1 MLRILVLV
9 LLLANAVYFAWSQ
22 RYFQMYGFA
31 PAMRTEPQRLQ
42 AQIKPENIRL
52 LTEAELEKAQAPSAQ
67 SSQPAEPAQ
76 PARDCLQAGPLKD
89 KQVAVVRKA
98 MEAALPAGSWD
109 IEATPA
115 KPRWVIYMG
124 RYASDEQMLKKQAEL
139 KALGVTGQPAAT
151 GELEPGLVLAVLE
164 SEAAAK
170 TELARLAN
178 KGIRTAR
185 VLQGRDAG
193 PVYLLKVPAA
203 TESIRAKLAQAK
215 PALAGVPLK
224 ACN

>member
-9 LLLANAVYFAWSQ
+9 LLLANGVYFAWSQ

-31 PAMRTEPQRLQ
+31 PVTLTEPQRLQ

-52 LTEAELEKAQAPSAQ
+52 LTEAELERAQALA
-67 SSQPAEPAQ
+67 SQPAQPPQ
-76 PARDCLQAGPLKD
+76 PARDCLQAGPLND
-89 KQVAVVRKA
+89 KQVAQVRKA
-98 MEAALPAGSWD
+98 LDAALPAGSWG
-109 IEATPA
+109 IETTPA
-115 KPRWVIYMG
+115 PARWVIYMG
-124 RYASDEQMLKKQAEL
+124 RFASDEVMLKKQAEL
-139 KALGVTGQPAAT
+139 KALGVDGQAAAA

-164 SEAAAK
+164 SEAAAN
-170 TELARLAN
+170 TELARLAA

-193 PVYLLKVPAA
+193 PVNLLKIPAA
-203 TESIRAKLAQAK
+203 TEPMRAKLAEAK
-215 PALAGVPLK
+215 AALAGVALK

>member
-9 LLLANAVYFAWSQ
+9 LLLANGVYFAWSQ
-22 RYFQMYGFA
+22 RYFQVYGFA
-31 PAMRTEPQRLQ
+31 PATLTEPQRLQ

-52 LTEAELEKAQAPSAQ
+52 LTEAELEKALAPV
-67 SSQPAEPAQ
+67 AQ
-76 PARDCLQAGPLKD
+76 PARDCLQAGPLND
-89 KQVAVVRKA
+89 KQVAMVRKA
-98 MEAALPAGSWD
+98 LEAALPAGSWE
-109 IEATPA
+109 IETTPA
-115 KPRWVIYMG
+115 AARWVIYMG
-124 RYASDEQMLKKQAEL
+124 RFASDELMLKKQAEL
-139 KALGVTGQPAAT
+139 KALGVDGQAAAA

-170 TELARLAN
+170 TELARLAT

-193 PVYLLKVPAA
+193 PVHLLKIPAA
-203 TESIRAKLAQAK
+203 TEPLRAKLADTKA
-215 PALAGVPLK
+215 ALAGVALK